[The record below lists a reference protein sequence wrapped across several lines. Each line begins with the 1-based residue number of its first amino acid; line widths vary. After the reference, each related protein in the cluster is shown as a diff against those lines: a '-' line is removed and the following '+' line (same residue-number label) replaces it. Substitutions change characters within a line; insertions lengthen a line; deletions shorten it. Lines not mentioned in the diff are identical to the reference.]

1 MSDLISREALLE
13 SLEKEQEIYENSGAI
28 PCFWTALSVVRHAPT
43 VKTEPQWIPCSERL
57 PNESETWYLN
67 IEEGIH
73 EPNNFIVQVKGA
85 KLPTV
90 AMFDCETFIH
100 GYADDG
106 YGFCDEIIA
115 WMPFPKAYKGE

>member
-1 MSDLISREALLE
+1 MSDLISREALID
-13 SLEKEQEIYENSGAI
+13 SLYSCKELKGRKTTEAVAKTIMEQ
-28 PCFWTALSVVRHAPT
+28 PT
-43 VKTEPQWIPCSERL
+43 VEVPQWIPCSERL

-73 EPNNFIVQVKGA
+73 EPNNFIVQVRGA
-85 KLPTV
+85 ELPTV
-90 AMFDCETFIH
+90 AMFNGETFIH

-115 WMPFPKAYKGE
+115 WMPLPESYKGEQT